1 MKIQPAVREFKVKLR
16 DFEYDVEW
24 VDDPESVCIPRGGFV
39 GMDTETKLIV
49 DGEPLE
55 LVLLQAAWRD
65 ERKVHL
71 VPWEAAARYFER
83 VAKESRC
90 ETFWHN
96 VGFDAEVMGG
106 PHNPMLV
113 DLLEQGRLWDVAQRY
128 CMVRQRKGVFVG
140 VWKLDRLAKDV
151 LGVEL
156 DKDESVRLSYSR
168 DLETLTFPQLKYA
181 AEDAVATVELAAT
194 MPQSEPTEKIQVA
207 GALWLY
213 RVGHNGM
220 AADTEMFDRLR
231 VYLEKQM
238 RSHVE
243 VLDLF
248 GYRKGEA
255 GVKAVMREM
264 LEAIEKHE
272 QVVFP
277 RTPKTKEPGCGK
289 QALLNM
295 AKVPKHPF
303 VNSYNKF
310 VHIDGVL
317 SKYLDKSTIGKDGR
331 VHPFF
336 NPIVS
341 TGRTSCSNPPLQQ
354 PPKKDGVR
362 QLYVPAPPGAPYT
375 PRRKD
380 AVLVAI
386 DYSQQE
392 LCFLAEHCMRNFGF
406 SKLGDTINAGI
417 CVHRKTASEYF
428 RKVIE
433 DITDDERQFG
443 KVPNFGC
450 PGMLG
455 AKSLV
460 PYARGYDVKLDV
472 ETAAAAIAAW
482 KRAYP
487 EMELFLDP
495 EVDEESTLAAVRKY
509 CRDHDMRPENTVAGL
524 RRAIETKLLETDP
537 EEDPDVV
544 SKTAFAE
551 SNKCNRYWARLF
563 TGREYRNLFGT
574 QACNKKF
581 QGTAADGSKLAG
593 LMLWKQGLAPYI
605 VNFVHDEFIFN
616 FPVDSQLQDRIKTA
630 RKCMLRGCS
639 ALLKHVKID
648 VEVAV
653 MDRWW
658 KEAKEIIDEN
668 GDYVVWMPSEVPS
681 YLADR
686 YPDAEVVDDGEE
698 LDFERALDV
707 LRA

>member
-1 MKIQPAVREFKVKLR
+1 MKILPEINEFRVKLR
-16 DFEYDVEW
+16 DFVYDVEW
-24 VDDPESVCIPRGGFV
+24 VDDPGRAKIPRGGFV
-39 GMDTETKLIV
+39 GMDTETRPVV

-65 ERKVHL
+65 DRVVHL
-71 VPWEAAARYFER
+71 VPWEAAPRYFER
-83 VAKESRC
+83 VAKESGC

-96 VGFDAEVMGG
+96 AGFDAEVMGG
-106 PHNPMLV
+106 PGNPLLA

-140 VWKLDRLAKDV
+140 VWKLDRLARDV
-151 LGVEL
+151 LRVEL
-156 DKDESVRLSYSR
+156 DKDESVRMSYSR
-168 DLETLTFPQLKYA
+168 DAGVLTRRQLKYA

-194 MPQSEPTEKIQVA
+194 MPQPEPTEKIQVA

-213 RVGHNGM
+213 RVGYNGM
-220 AADTEMFDRLR
+220 AVDVEMFDRLR
-231 VYLEKQM
+231 EHLEKQM

-248 GYRKGEA
+248 GYRKGER
-255 GVKAVMREM
+255 GVKSVMRTL

-272 QVVFP
+272 GVAFP
-277 RTPKTKEPGCGK
+277 RTPKTREPGCGK
-289 QALLNM
+289 QSLMNM
-295 AKVPKHPF
+295 PKPPRHPF
-303 VNSYNKF
+303 VESYNKF
-310 VHIDGVL
+310 THIDGVL
-317 SKYLDKSTIGKDGR
+317 SKYLDKSAVGSDGR

-354 PPKKDGVR
+354 PPRKDGVR
-362 QLYVPAPPGAPYT
+362 QLYVPAPPGAAYT
-375 PRRKD
+375 PRRRD

-392 LCFLAEHCMRNFGF
+392 LCFLAEHCVRNFGF
-406 SKLGDTINAGI
+406 SRLADTINAGV

-428 RKVIE
+428 KKPT
-433 DITDDERQFG
+433 DCITAEERQFG

-455 AKSLV
+455 PASLI
-460 PYARGYDVKLDV
+460 PYARGYGVELDAG
-472 ETAAAAIAAW
+472 TAAAAIAAW

-487 EMELFLDP
+487 EMEQFLDP

-509 CRDHDMRPENTVAGL
+509 CRDNQMRPENTVAGL
-524 RRAIETKLLETDP
+524 RRAIERRLLETM
-537 EEDPDVV
+537 PDEAPDGI
-544 SKTAFAE
+544 SKRAFAE

-593 LMLWKQGLAPYI
+593 LLLWKAGLAPYI
-605 VNFVHDEFIFN
+605 VNFIHDEFIFN
-616 FPVDSQLQDRIKTA
+616 FPVDSQLQDRIKA
-630 RKCMLRGCS
+630 ASSSMLRGCS
-639 ALLKHVKID
+639 ALLRHVKID
-648 VEVAV
+648 VEVTV

-658 KEAKEIIDEN
+658 KEACEIRDEN
-668 GDYVVWMPSEVPS
+668 GDYVMWTPSQVPP

-686 YPDAEVVDDGEE
+686 YPDAEVVADGEE
-698 LDFERALDV
+698 LEFEKALDV